1 MNSAPLASS
10 RTACKIVVERSCA
23 EIPDPDARR
32 AVIAVVN
39 AVPSGAW
46 LSPTIMLSP
55 SLSIRSADM
64 GRQMSPRPNLAMKL
78 IASGVTFS
86 AAMHKSPS
94 FSRCSSSIRM
104 IMWPRRV
111 SSSASSIEMNGA
123 GAFLRGL
130 ISPNIRAALDKLLLN
145 YIPPAKHPRSLRG
158 AILGAMAAE
167 ITTAV
172 LLAAGRGKRLGA
184 LTAETPKTLLDIAGS
199 PLISHIAGALAVAGL
214 THLIVVTGYLS
225 EQIEGWAKTW
235 QRENPEIKITTV
247 RQPQLNGT
255 GGAML
260 AAKAHLA
267 GLPRFVFGWGDILMD
282 RANYPRFVHHAR
294 IDEYDLMLAVNRVKD
309 PFRGAAVYVTPHMTV
324 ERLDEKPAPG
334 TARTQW
340 NNAGL
345 FATGRIIFDYL
356 ARLEPSARG
365 ELEIP
370 GAIAQM
376 IADGRVV
383 RAVDMRGFWSDVGT
397 PEDLE
402 TARAWFKP
410 KRKRR

>member
-46 LSPTIMLSP
+46 LSPIIMLSP
-55 SLSIRSADM
+55 SRSMRAADI
-64 GRQMSPRPNLAMKL
+64 GRQMSPRPNRAMKL
-78 IASGVTFS
+78 TASGVTFS

-111 SSSASSIEMNGA
+111 SSSASSIEMNGS

-130 ISPNIRAALDKLLLN
+130 ISPNISAALDKINSYSTIYCQPSILEC
-145 YIPPAKHPRSLRG
+145 LRG
-158 AILGAMAAE
+158 AILGGVAAE

-184 LTAETPKTLLDIAGS
+184 LTAQTPKTLLDIAGS
-199 PLISHIAGALAVAGL
+199 PLISHIADALAAAGL

-225 EQIEGWAKTW
+225 EQIEGWAKTY
-235 QRENPEIKITTV
+235 QRENPGIKITTV
-247 RQPQLNGT
+247 RQPELNGT

-260 AAKAHLA
+260 AARAQLA

-282 RANYPRFVHHAR
+282 RANYPRFIHHAR
-294 IDEYDLMLAVNRVKD
+294 NQEYDLMLAVNRVKD
-309 PFRGAAVYVTPHMTV
+309 PFRGAAVYVTRHMMV
-324 ERLDEKPAPG
+324 ERLDEKPASG
-334 TARTQW
+334 TARTEW

-356 ARLEPSARG
+356 A
-365 ELEIP
+365 
-370 GAIAQM
+370 
-376 IADGRVV
+376 
-383 RAVDMRGFWSDVGT
+383 
-397 PEDLE
+397 
-402 TARAWFKP
+402 
-410 KRKRR
+410 

>member
-1 MNSAPLASS
+1 
-10 RTACKIVVERSCA
+10 
-23 EIPDPDARR
+23 
-32 AVIAVVN
+32 
-39 AVPSGAW
+39 
-46 LSPTIMLSP
+46 
-55 SLSIRSADM
+55 
-64 GRQMSPRPNLAMKL
+64 
-78 IASGVTFS
+78 
-86 AAMHKSPS
+86 
-94 FSRCSSSIRM
+94 
-104 IMWPRRV
+104 
-111 SSSASSIEMNGA
+111 
-123 GAFLRGL
+123 
-130 ISPNIRAALDKLLLN
+130 
-145 YIPPAKHPRSLRG
+145 
-158 AILGAMAAE
+158 MAAE

-184 LTAETPKTLLDIAGS
+184 LTAETPKTLLEVAGS
-199 PLISHIAGALAVAGL
+199 PLISHIAGALAAAGL
-214 THLIVVTGYLS
+214 THFIVVVGYLS

-247 RQPQLNGT
+247 RQPELNGT

-267 GLPRFVFGWGDILMD
+267 GVARFVFGWADILMD
-282 RANYPRFVHHAR
+282 RANYPRFIHHAR

-309 PFRGAAVYVTPHMTV
+309 PFRGAAVYVNPHMMV
-324 ERLDEKPAPG
+324 ERLDEKPPPG

-345 FATGRIIFDYL
+345 FASSPIIFDYL
-356 ARLEPSARG
+356 ARLEPSVRG
-365 ELEIP
+365 ELELP

-383 RAVDMRGFWSDVGT
+383 RAVDIRGFWSDVGT

-402 TARAWFKP
+402 KTRACYKP